1 MTRRPALDKSSV
13 LPFRAERTGERIF
26 VRELAKFLRVH
37 GAEMLRVAKRMRV
50 YHPGSVYREWAW
62 VTPLGAMRL
71 IAYFR
76 AKQEATYET
85 GSKKRFH
92 ERLEVLR
99 RHRQK
104 KLARRAAGRDAE
116 PQRGRAQSDR
126 AAGEAVAET
135 PAVSGNDCPTA
146 RR

>member
-1 MTRRPALDKSSV
+1 MARRPALDKSSV
-13 LPFRAERTGERIF
+13 LPLRAERTGERIY
-26 VRELAKFLRVH
+26 LIDLMKFLRVSC
-37 GAEMLRVAKRMRV
+37 GEMRRVAKRMRV
-50 YHPGSVYREWAW
+50 YHPGAVWREPAW

-85 GSKKRFH
+85 GAGKRFY
-92 ERLEVLR
+92 ERLEALR

-135 PAVSGNDCPTA
+135 PAVSDNDCPTA